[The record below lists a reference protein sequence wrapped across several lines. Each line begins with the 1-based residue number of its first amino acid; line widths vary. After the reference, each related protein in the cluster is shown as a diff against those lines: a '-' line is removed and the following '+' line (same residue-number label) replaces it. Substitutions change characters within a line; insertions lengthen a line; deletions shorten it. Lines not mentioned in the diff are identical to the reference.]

1 MSDPLKIV
9 FMGTPRFAVPSLRAL
24 ESCNCRVELV
34 VTQPD
39 RPRGR
44 GRHLAPP
51 PVKEAAAEMGCRV
64 FQPESVR
71 TEEFYDTLAEI
82 RPDLSVVVA
91 FGHILPKRILEI
103 PAFGSVNLHASLLP
117 AYRGPAPIQWAI
129 INGQTETGVT
139 SMLMD
144 KGMDTGEILMRES
157 VAVLPDDTAGSLHD
171 RLAYTAARVLVQTIS
186 GLESG
191 DIRPVPQ
198 NHAAA
203 TYAPLLAKSDGRIDW
218 SKPAETIERFIRG
231 MSPWPGAFTFM
242 GDNRLRIFRA
252 EVCQATEPRPP
263 GTVICGFDNELRVAC
278 GKDALSIQEIQA
290 DSGRR
295 MDIARFLQG
304 KPIDPGTV
312 LA

>member
-9 FMGTPRFAVPSLRAL
+9 FMGTPRFAVPSLQAL

-39 RPRGR
+39 RPQGR
-44 GRHLAPP
+44 GRRLAPP
-51 PVKEAAAEMGCRV
+51 PVKEAAIEMGCRV
-64 FQPESVR
+64 LQPESVR
-71 TEEFYDTLAEI
+71 TEDFYNTLAET

-129 INGQTETGVT
+129 IKGETETGVV

-144 KGMDTGEILMRES
+144 KGMDTGEILLREA
-157 VAVLPDDTAGSLHD
+157 VAILPDDTAGSLHD
-171 RLAYTAARVLVQTIS
+171 RLSYVAARVLVQTIS
-186 GLESG
+186 GFESG
-191 DIRPVPQ
+191 DIRPTPQ

-203 TYAPLLAKSDGRIDW
+203 TYAPFLSKSDGRIDW
-218 SKPAETIERFIRG
+218 SKPAEEIERFIRG

-242 GDNRLRIFRA
+242 GDKRLRIFRA
-252 EVCQATEPRPP
+252 DVCRATDSRPP
-263 GTVICGFDNELRVAC
+263 GTVIRGFDSELRVAC
-278 GKDALSIQEIQA
+278 GKEALCIQEIQA
-290 DSGRR
+290 DSGKR

-304 KPIDPGTV
+304 KPIEAGTV

>member
-24 ESCNCRVELV
+24 ESCNCVVELV

-44 GRHLAPP
+44 GRRLAPP
-51 PVKEAAAEMGCRV
+51 PVKEAAVEMGCQV
-64 FQPESVR
+64 LQPESVR
-71 TEEFYDTLAEI
+71 TEDFYDTLVAT
-82 RPDLSVVVA
+82 RPDLFVVVA

-117 AYRGPAPIQWAI
+117 AFRGPAPIHRAI
-129 INGQTETGVT
+129 INGETETGVT

-144 KGMDTGEILMRES
+144 KGLDTGEILLSETVPIR
-157 VAVLPDDTAGSLHD
+157 PDDTAGSLHD
-171 RLAYTAARVLVQTIS
+171 RLADAAARVLARTIS
-186 GLESG
+186 GFESG
-191 DIRPVPQ
+191 EIRPIPQ

-203 TYAPLLAKSDGRIDW
+203 TYAPLLSKSDGRIDW
-218 SKPAETIERFIRG
+218 SKPAEEVERFIRG

-242 GDNRLRIFRA
+242 GDMRLRIFRA
-252 EVCQATEPRPP
+252 DVCRATEPRPP
-263 GTVICGFDNELRVAC
+263 GTVIRGFDNELRVAC
-278 GKDALSIQEIQA
+278 GKDALCLQEIQA
-290 DSGRR
+290 ESGKR

-304 KPIDPGTV
+304 KSIEAGTV
-312 LA
+312 LE

>member
-24 ESCNCRVELV
+24 ESCNCVVELV

-44 GRHLAPP
+44 GRRLAPP
-51 PVKEAAAEMGCRV
+51 PVKEAAVEMGCQV
-64 FQPESVR
+64 LQPESVR
-71 TEEFYDTLAEI
+71 TEDFYDTLVAT
-82 RPDLSVVVA
+82 RPDLFVVVA

-117 AYRGPAPIQWAI
+117 AFRGPAPIHRAI
-129 INGQTETGVT
+129 INGETETGVT

-144 KGMDTGEILMRES
+144 KGLDTGEILLSETVPIR
-157 VAVLPDDTAGSLHD
+157 PDDTAGSLHD
-171 RLAYTAARVLVQTIS
+171 RLADAAARVLARTIS
-186 GLESG
+186 GFESG
-191 DIRPVPQ
+191 EIRPIPQ

-203 TYAPLLAKSDGRIDW
+203 TYAPLLSKSDGRIDW
-218 SKPAETIERFIRG
+218 SKPAEEVERFIRG

-242 GDNRLRIFRA
+242 GDMRLRIFRA
-252 EVCQATEPRPP
+252 EVCQVTEPRPP
-263 GTVICGFDNELRVAC
+263 GTVIRGFDNELRVAC
-278 GKDALSIQEIQA
+278 GKDALCLQEIQA
-290 DSGRR
+290 ESGKR

-304 KPIDPGTV
+304 KSIEAGTV
-312 LA
+312 LE